1 MKYKVTLFI
10 SKYVNVGGELQLIE
24 VSRAFS
30 FKDWD
35 DVQNLIGYLV
45 EGADGAVKFEV
56 TQI

>member
-10 SKYVNVGGELQLIE
+10 SKYVNAADGFTLVEA
-24 VSRAFS
+24 SREFC